1 MLINSIHPLGMRHVQ
16 NTESP
21 TKSETQMPLQ
31 VNNFTSLQLLT
42 ITYIS
47 NYYSVKKILIWEIH
61 VFRDR
66 THESQALTTAY

>member
-1 MLINSIHPLGMRHVQ
+1 MRHVQ

-21 TKSETQMPLQ
+21 TISETQMPLQ